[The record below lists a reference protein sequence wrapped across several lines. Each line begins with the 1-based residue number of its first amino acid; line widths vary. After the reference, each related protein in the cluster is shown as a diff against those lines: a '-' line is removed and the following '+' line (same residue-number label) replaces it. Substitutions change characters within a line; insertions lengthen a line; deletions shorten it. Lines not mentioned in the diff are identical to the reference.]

1 MSFYHPPDNAGV
13 QQDQGRLPTVEAPC
27 DSHDASAAAAVHPTP
42 AIHMPAFH
50 GSAVPRLDLSRAE
63 AIQRQRVNI
72 PSGTSTVKPA
82 GSQVETAAANAVP
95 QSTGN
100 VFVPN
105 MSVPSHVMAVSTP
118 GYGYG
123 AVPSTAFPANVMAT
137 HMLVEPNHRTASTTL
152 GERVVQLRDPR
163 CGPNTL
169 CTGMPFPGCGDG
181 IEIPVSLAA
190 DALIDLST
198 TRSQRIADGCRCCA
212 GPLSVFFGQRGR
224 QPALPVEPQR
234 RKTASVSVSPSPS
247 RTSFRYGHF
256 VDPKNAYQERFA
268 SVPQPVMTEVPL
280 NAFPVGTMPTMV
292 FVPPHFF
299 AGNKGVYQGKPCDL
313 ERRAN
318 EQRQSVSRE
327 GGQRRAGDRKQTT
340 GMEKLLSER
349 ENSDAGV
356 GGEDRKQPIQ
366 ATMQA
371 QAKRE
376 RNRTSLADACQF
388 ATGDVTVAPSGA
400 PVQATMVLSAGVSPS
415 KPASDK
421 DSNVANS
428 SVTTGFLDLRGTNQ
442 SATKMPTTEG
452 RRARRAGSETHLATL
467 ESPLATTEGS
477 LPASSSA
484 AGSDH
489 AQQNS
494 TGSLA
499 IWRQLEETK
508 EQYRRVQ
515 EQFEMENESLK
526 DENLRLQEAV
536 VSMQSRVQH
545 IIDVLHTL
553 KTKNAGHPPTCDKT
567 NEDLAEACI
576 GLVAQLVTREA
587 VVMPGVAA
595 TEAAALQRAA
605 GEAKV
610 PAQIGSLG
618 GFTSFTEDQLQQL
631 LSLQR
636 KDSGVKLPDHAK
648 SGETPSGNGV
658 ECPAGAADICPGSL
672 RKAAS
677 PACDA
682 VAKGATSAHANMA
695 ASAPAAQRRPPLGFG
710 SAAPR
715 RLSIVKRESEPC
727 LRPSKPLHSNA
738 TATGKRTAHPDGVHK
753 EGSVDASLQTPLK
766 PTDGK
771 TRSAST
777 IPVPTSDDPQPSSQ
791 DAPAAKPQESAA
803 VEKAPLMPTST
814 AKAPQESKEAAKAP
828 LVPKVAPKDAPAAMQ
843 APKAEGGEPK
853 AAATAPEAA
862 DAPKAAVVAKVPT
875 KAAVVSKEGAKA
887 PLVPKVA
894 PKDAPAATQAPKAE
908 G

>member
-13 QQDQGRLPTVEAPC
+13 QQDQGRLPTVEAPG

-318 EQRQSVSRE
+318 EPRQSVSRE
-327 GGQRRAGDRKQTT
+327 GGQPRAGDRKQTT

-489 AQQNS
+489 AQQSS

-545 IIDVLHTL
+545 IIDVLHNL
-553 KTKNAGHPPTCDKT
+553 KTKNAGHPATCDKT

-636 KDSGVKLPDHAK
+636 KDSGAKLPDHAK

-777 IPVPTSDDPQPSSQ
+777 IPVTTSDDPQPSSQ

-814 AKAPQESKEAAKAP
+814 AKDPQESKEAAKAP
-828 LVPKVAPKDAPAAMQ
+828 LVPKVAPKHAPAVTQ

-862 DAPKAAVVAKVPT
+862 DAPKAAGVAK
-875 KAAVVSKEGAKA
+875 
-887 PLVPKVA
+887 
-894 PKDAPAATQAPKAE
+894 
-908 G
+908 